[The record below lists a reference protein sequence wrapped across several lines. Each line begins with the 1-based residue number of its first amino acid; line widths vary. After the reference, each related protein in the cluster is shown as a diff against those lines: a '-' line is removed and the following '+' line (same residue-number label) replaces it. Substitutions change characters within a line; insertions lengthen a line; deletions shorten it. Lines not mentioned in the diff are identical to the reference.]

1 MDIITHTN
9 DYPNIDNITDAND
22 YPDNDNYTYRDSH
35 RHSRI
40 ICSG

>member
-40 ICSG
+40 IYSG